1 MVVPFQKTPG
11 KGKTGRY
18 GNLFNRLTP
27 SMEPKLSI
35 VLTCYQG
42 KDWIGE
48 TIESVLNQT
57 YRDWELIIV
66 NDASPDES
74 AVVLERHRS
83 QDPRIGVVTNPKNMG
98 IAASCNRGL
107 KEVKGTYFSLLDQDD
122 LWKPEKAARQ
132 VQYLEQHKNVDVV
145 WCRLELIDAQGH
157 TLGER
162 KLPEPRTGNLFLTFF
177 KHGAAPMLSCMY
189 RSSLLE
195 RVGLFNETLEG
206 NEDLDFMLRVADV
219 TSFGFVPE
227 ILVEQRYRPGSF
239 SDRDIMVF
247 DQFRVAD
254 LLEETWPQH
263 SGLVRRFRSRA
274 HYGTAHYLVR
284 NNRLEEARQH
294 FLRSALLRPI
304 RFKAWCWW
312 IVALLPET
320 IRKHLPHK
328 LRLSAD
334 KYAPRPNVV
343 EK

>member
-1 MVVPFQKTPG
+1 MD
-11 KGKTGRY
+11 
-18 GNLFNRLTP
+18 
-27 SMEPKLSI
+27 PKLSI
-35 VLTCYQG
+35 VLTCFQG
-42 KDWIGE
+42 KDWIDK
-48 TIESVLNQT
+48 TIESVLNQSF
-57 YRDWELIIV
+57 RDWELIIV

-74 AVVLERHRS
+74 AGVLEEYKS
-83 QDPRIGVVTNPKNMG
+83 QDPRIVVVTNPKNLG
-98 IAASCNRGL
+98 IAASCNRGF
-107 KEVKGTYFSLLDQDD
+107 KEIKGTFFSLLDQDD

-132 VQYLEQHKNVDVV
+132 VQHLEKHKNHDVV
-145 WCRLELIDAQGH
+145 WCRMELIDAQGD

-177 KHGAAPMLSCMY
+177 KHGAAPLLSCMY
-189 RSSLLE
+189 RSSLLD

-206 NEDLDFMLRVADV
+206 NEDVDFMLRVADAA
-219 TSFGFVPE
+219 SFGFVPE

-247 DQFRVAD
+247 DQFRLAD
-254 LLEETWPQH
+254 LLKETWPQH

-274 HYGTAHYLVR
+274 HYGAAHYMVR
-284 NNRLEEARQH
+284 NNRLEEARPH

-320 IRKHLPHK
+320 IREHLPHK

-334 KYAPRPNVV
+334 KYPSKPFVV
-343 EK
+343 EE